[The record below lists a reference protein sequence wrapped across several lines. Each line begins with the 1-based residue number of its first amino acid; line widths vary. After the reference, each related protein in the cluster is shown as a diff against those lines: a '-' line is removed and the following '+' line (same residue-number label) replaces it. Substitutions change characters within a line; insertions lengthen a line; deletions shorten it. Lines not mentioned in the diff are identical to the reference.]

1 MLLPALSKAREMA
14 YNITC
19 LSNSKQ
25 QAMFHAMYTNDY
37 NGYMLS
43 YRRDYLLGSTT
54 LKTVFEY
61 LGVMNGAKDRND
73 IYRCTKFL
81 KCPADRIR
89 TTHNGVE
96 YPSQIFTSMAIVH
109 GSYGYNAYLWEQ
121 KSSEYAYKLTM
132 IRKNMDK
139 VILFADTSAISNGA
153 IFSGTDI
160 RSGTKKRHPK
170 GYNACYLDGSAKN
183 ESENWQSKTTN
194 RINVWNVDAADLA
207 KYMNRN

>member
-1 MLLPALSKAREMA
+1 MREQAKIAIDIADVIIFLTDVKQGVTAADQEIALMLKKSKKPVVLVCNKADNM
-14 YNITC
+14 
-19 LSNSKQ
+19 S
-25 QAMFHAMYTNDY
+25 
-37 NGYMLS
+37 
-43 YRRDYLLGSTT
+43 
-54 LKTVFEY
+54 
-61 LGVMNGAKDRND
+61 KDRND

-96 YPSQIFTSMAIVH
+96 YPSQIFTSMAIIH

-194 RINVWNVDAADLA
+194 RINVWNVDAADLT